1 MIKVKTVLI
10 VVEFYTNLPEVG
22 QNWMSGYES
31 SHLHHYN
38 RCEFQAIQLN
48 EV

>member
-1 MIKVKTVLI
+1 MIKTKTVHI
-10 VVEFYTNLPEVG
+10 VVDSYANLPELG

-31 SHLHHYN
+31 SHLHHYDQ
-38 RCEFQAIQLN
+38 CEFRAIQLN